1 MNTGRPCNGE
11 TVLTDASSLEEEAL
25 VVPSALGHLD
35 SVVLE
40 ELRVD
45 DVGTSKLGVGTL
57 VIGFEEVFG
66 DLVVGRLVGSA
77 AALEA
82 VKESGEE
89 IHVLFLAVGS
99 GNGDHGDDEE

>member
-1 MNTGRPCNGE
+1 MNTARSCNGE

-25 VVPSALGHLD
+25 VILSALGHLD

-45 DVGTSKLGVGTL
+45 DVGTSELGVGTL

-66 DLVVGRLVGSA
+66 DLVVGRLLGST

-82 VKESGEE
+82 IKESGEE

-99 GNGDHGDDEE
+99 GNGDHGDVEE